1 MDIPIIPNRWADLCT
16 SRMIVIC
23 LLGILLLSP
32 ATAAGETIM
41 GQEYDVKIGF
51 IYNFINFVTWPKG
64 VFSEDSEPLILCL
77 VSDNQ
82 ESETI
87 FKLDKTPIKG
97 RTIKVVSYQEGG
109 CVTRSHVIFFATQNK
124 SVIRST
130 LNQSKGLSIL
140 TIGEVDGFTG
150 MGGIINFFEES
161 NRLRFEVNMEAVRI
175 EGLKMSAQLLG
186 SAQIVKQESE

>member
-1 MDIPIIPNRWADLCT
+1 MNIPTIPHRWADLCT
-16 SRMIVIC
+16 NRILAIC
-23 LLGILLLSP
+23 LLGIFLLLP
-32 ATAAGETIM
+32 ATAAGETVM

-64 VFSEDSEPLILCL
+64 VFSDDSEPLNLCL
-77 VSDNQ
+77 ISDNQ
-82 ESETI
+82 ESQAI
-87 FKLDKTPIKG
+87 FKLDKTPING

-140 TIGEVDGFTG
+140 TIGEVDGFTS
-150 MGGIINFFEES
+150 MGGTINFFEER
-161 NRLRFEVNMEAVRI
+161 NRLRFKVNTDAVRI

-186 SAQIVKQESE
+186 SAQIVKQEPE